1 MKSLP
6 PAAAAAE
13 ARCTGCRQ
21 TAAPAAKPAPKPE
34 GPKPEPWESE
44 LVTRLRSQYG
54 SGIKEASTYVGQKY
68 LVVDSSIVYEILLR
82 MRDDE
87 LFDYCVDITAVH
99 YPKREAQF
107 DIVYI
112 LYSFHS
118 QRARA
123 GQDADQGRRAPAHR
137 GRHLGDGELA
147 GARSLRHV
155 RHRVRRTSRP
165 EAHPAARR
173 LEGPSRC
180 ARITPSCSRTRNG
193 CRSTSASRVDNERH
207 NDRTD
212 YLDLDTKDET
222 FLDAT
227 ELVLNMG
234 PQHPSTHGVLRVILK
249 LDGEKV
255 LGTECV
261 IGYLHRGV
269 EKIGE
274 NRTYAMFNPYV
285 DRMDY
290 VAAVSNGLGYCEA
303 VEKLLSVEAPP
314 RAQYIR
320 VILTELCRIASHQV
334 WLGTHALDIGAMTPL
349 FYCFRD
355 REEILKIF
363 EKYCGA
369 RLTTHAFRIGGCLYE
384 AYDGFEQDCK
394 KFCDDFLPKLD
405 EYEEL
410 LTTNRIWVERTKGVG
425 ILNPEDCIAL
435 GVTGPVLRASGV
447 KWDLRKA
454 QPYEAYKN
462 FDFEIPTGLNGD
474 TYDRYLVRIEE
485 MRQSVRIIRQ
495 AVDGLPQGPIMAKVP
510 KVIKPPVG
518 EVYHSIEAPKGELG
532 YFIVS
537 DGSTQPYRVR
547 VRPPSFVN
555 LQALDKMVRGLLV
568 ADVVAVIGTLDI
580 VLGEVDR

>member
-1 MKSLP
+1 M
-6 PAAAAAE
+6 
-13 ARCTGCRQ
+13 
-21 TAAPAAKPAPKPE
+21 
-34 GPKPEPWESE
+34 
-44 LVTRLRSQYG
+44 SQP
-54 SGIKEASTYVGQKY
+54 I
-68 LVVDSSIVYEILLR
+68 D
-82 MRDDE
+82 
-87 LFDYCVDITAVH
+87 
-99 YPKREAQF
+99 
-107 DIVYI
+107 
-112 LYSFHS
+112 
-118 QRARA
+118 
-123 GQDADQGRRAPAHR
+123 
-137 GRHLGDGELA
+137 
-147 GARSLRHV
+147 
-155 RHRVRRTSRP
+155 TS
-165 EAHPAARR
+165 
-173 LEGPSRC
+173 
-180 ARITPSCSRTRNG
+180 N
-193 CRSTSASRVDNERH
+193 
-207 NDRTD
+207 
-212 YLDLDTKDET
+212 LDLDTKDKT
-222 FLDAT
+222 FLDST
-227 ELVLNMG
+227 EMVLNMG

-274 NRTYAMFNPYV
+274 NRTYTMFNPYV

-290 VAAVSNGLGYCEA
+290 VAAVSNGLGYCET

-320 VILTELCRIASHQV
+320 VIMTELCRIASHQV
-334 WLGTHALDIGAMTPL
+334 WLGTHALDIGAITPL
-349 FYCFRD
+349 FYAFRD
-355 REEILKIF
+355 REEILRIF

-369 RLTTHAFRIGGCLYE
+369 RLTTHAFRIGGCIYE
-384 AYDGFEQDCK
+384 AYDGFEEDVK
-394 KFCDDFLPKLD
+394 KYCTFFLPKLD

-410 LTTNRIWVERTKGVG
+410 LTTNRIWVTRTKGVG
-425 ILNPEDCIAL
+425 ILKPEDSIAL

-454 QPYEAYKN
+454 QPYECYKDL
-462 FDFEIPTGLNGD
+462 DFEIPTGINGD
-474 TYDRYLVRIEE
+474 TYDRYLVRIAE
-485 MRQSVRIIRQ
+485 MRQSVRILQQ
-495 AVDGLPQGPIMAKVP
+495 AVERIPTGPIMAKVP

-555 LQALDKMVRGLLV
+555 LQALDTMVRGMLV